1 MENYYSNLIAQHI
14 ERKQRLAKLEESLKD
29 EGLSEQQKQEK
40 RLQHAQKETEFL
52 RLKRSR
58 LGVEDFEPLK
68 VIGRGAF
75 GEVNFSPFTDEITYY
90 KAVYRFVRFEIINC
104 SSINSLSLSLCC
116 VSKIK
121 VRLVQKKD
129 TGHVYAM
136 KILRKADMLEK
147 EQVAHVRAER
157 DVLVEADH
165 QWVVKMYYSFQDPIN
180 LYLIMEFL
188 PGGKPLISSF
198 HTNIIFSLPSIYP
211 FLFPYL

>member
-1 MENYYSNLIAQHI
+1 M
-14 ERKQRLAKLEESLKD
+14 
-29 EGLSEQQKQEK
+29 QEK

-52 RLKRSR
+52 RLKRSK
-58 LGVEDFEPLK
+58 LGVEDFEALK

-75 GEVNFSPFTDEITYY
+75 GE
-90 KAVYRFVRFEIINC
+90 
-104 SSINSLSLSLCC
+104 
-116 VSKIK
+116 

-165 QWVVKMYYSFQDPIN
+165 QWVVKMYYSFQVSVKI
-180 LYLIMEFL
+180 LTLGKILTKFL
-188 PGGKPLISSF
+188 LCLAGLC
-198 HTNIIFSLPSIYP
+198 
-211 FLFPYL
+211 